1 MMKRAFEILV
11 DEVFLHTILH
21 PLDLTLVMT
30 ARIFGTPPASRRTE
44 STPVCMRADFRLL

>member
-1 MMKRAFEILV
+1 MAIKLLV
-11 DEVFLHTILH
+11 DEVFLRTLLH